1 MSLALAG
8 GLGPILGVFGE
19 MYAPEGYGRADISLL
34 LTLPSLFIGIGKFS
48 IQCCNDIFT
57 KRIKSR
63 SNIDS
68 QATILSSPEH

>member
-34 LTLPSLFIGIGKFS
+34 LTLPSLFIGIGKFP
-48 IQCCNDIFT
+48 IQCCNDI
-57 KRIKSR
+57 
-63 SNIDS
+63 S
-68 QATILSSPEH
+68 QRGSKAGLT